1 MRPWRT
7 WLVPLSLCVSACQDF
22 GAAPAEDPSQATN
35 PDARVSVLVE
45 RSSYSA
51 MDTILV
57 AVRNN
62 DVAPLYA
69 WFGCQGLEK
78 WVDGRWVSLPA
89 FCWAPFQHPPEL
101 EELAAAEMRALSHI
115 ATQPGV
121 YRAGFLCYDVPVD
134 GLPRRY
140 VSSSWTVQ

>member
-7 WLVPLSLCVSACQDF
+7 WLATLSLCASACQDF
-22 GAAPAEDPSQATN
+22 GTTPAENPSEATN

-51 MDTILV
+51 MDTILI

-69 WFGCQGLEK
+69 WFSCQGLDK
-78 WVDGRWVSLPA
+78 WVDGRWVSIPVLCWSPLPY
-89 FCWAPFQHPPEL
+89 PPGRD
-101 EELAAAEMRALSHI
+101 ELAAAEVRTLSDI

-140 VSSSWTVQ
+140 VSRSWTVQ